1 LPLGQKSSLAR
12 LVAAGFLLPY
22 SDGNK
27 LALAAQELALAVPSD
42 FGFTI
47 MATEPSFRFHNSN
60 SYITD
65 CKQKPCR
72 KVSALA
78 WLAKYFDLRV
88 LRFGRLIATT
98 WDVRAFL

>member
-47 MATEPSFRFHNSN
+47 MATEPSLDFTIQTVTLQIANKS
-60 SYITD
+60 
-65 CKQKPCR
+65 
-72 KVSALA
+72 LA
-78 WLAKYFDLRV
+78 EKFQLSHGSPSILTHGSLDLAD
-88 LRFGRLIATT
+88 
-98 WDVRAFL
+98 